1 MRAFTEED
9 RRIVRALVSVLNLE
23 TFSVREQWNVLKR
36 HVPFMGTEN
45 VLSYLRELKGE
56 CYEKV

>member
-45 VLSYLRELKGE
+45 VLSYLRELQNS
-56 CYEKV
+56 